1 MNSLS
6 IYLILGALILL
17 GGFIAFG
24 FGKLWIAE
32 KKKSEQLN
40 NELLDL
46 QRSFS
51 ALTAYIREVNDINI
65 DKEEFAEKINGAES
79 DEEVQNIIS
88 DIIAVNNGKLSNN
101 K

>member
-6 IYLILGALILL
+6 IYLILGAFILL
-17 GGFIAFG
+17 GDLVAFG

-32 KKKSEQLN
+32 KKKSEQLK

-46 QRSFS
+46 QRSYS

-88 DIIAVNNGKLSNN
+88 DIIACNNGKLSNN

>member
-1 MNSLS
+1 MSSIS
-6 IYLILGALILL
+6 IYLILAALILL
-17 GGFIAFG
+17 AGFIAFG

-32 KKKSEQLN
+32 KKKSEQLK

-46 QRSFS
+46 QRSYS

-88 DIIAVNNGKLSNN
+88 DIIAVNNGKLSEH

>member
-1 MNSLS
+1 MSSLS

-17 GGFIAFG
+17 GGLVAFG

-32 KKKSEQLN
+32 KKKSEQLK

-46 QRSFS
+46 QRSYS
-51 ALTAYIREVNDINI
+51 ALTAYIREVNNINI

-88 DIIAVNNGKLSNN
+88 DIIACNNGKLSDN

>member
-6 IYLILGALILL
+6 IYLILGAFILL
-17 GGFIAFG
+17 GGLVAFG

-32 KKKSEQLN
+32 KKKSEQLK

-46 QRSFS
+46 QRSYS

-88 DIIAVNNGKLSNN
+88 DIIACNNGKLSNN

>member
-17 GGFIAFG
+17 GGLIAFG

-32 KKKSEQLN
+32 KKKSEQLK

-46 QRSFS
+46 QRSYS

-88 DIIAVNNGKLSNN
+88 DIIACNNGKLSDN

>member
-17 GGFIAFG
+17 GGLIAFG
-24 FGKLWIAE
+24 FGKLWTAE
-32 KKKSEQLN
+32 KKKSEQLK

-51 ALTAYIREVNDINI
+51 ALTAYIREVNEINI

-88 DIIAVNNGKLSNN
+88 DIIAVNNGKLSHN